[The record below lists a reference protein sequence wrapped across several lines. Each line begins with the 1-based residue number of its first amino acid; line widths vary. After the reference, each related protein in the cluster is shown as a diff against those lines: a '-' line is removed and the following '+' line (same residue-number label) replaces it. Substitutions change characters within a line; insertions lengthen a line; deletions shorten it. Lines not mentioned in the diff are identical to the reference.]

1 MTMIDIGVE
10 LKTTTTKMMMMIIVN
25 DNRDE
30 FRCSITFIDENNDD
44 GDADDYVDDDVDAV
58 KNDVY
63 LVAE

>member
-1 MTMIDIGVE
+1 
-10 LKTTTTKMMMMIIVN
+10 MMMMIIMN

-30 FRCSITFIDENNDD
+30 LRCSITFNDENNDN
-44 GDADDYVDDDVDAV
+44 GDADDYDDDDVDAV

>member
-1 MTMIDIGVE
+1 
-10 LKTTTTKMMMMIIVN
+10 MMMMIIVN

-30 FRCSITFIDENNDD
+30 LRCNITFNDENNDD
-44 GDADDYVDDDVDAV
+44 GDADDYDDDDVDAV